1 LPRRHR
7 VAGATHEED
16 PLAVLYSFVIPTRE
30 RHDVLGASIRAV
42 LAQTRGNFELIVVDN
57 ASSPETRA
65 VVGSFPDSRIRYVR
79 APERLAMSDNWE
91 LGLGEVRGD
100 YVHFMGDDDGPLPDA
115 VEVAE
120 KIHETW
126 PGKVLTWA
134 VSVYFW
140 PDFYSPEFRNLAY
153 IHLGKAIELRRSREF
168 LRNLYTYR
176 DGATVGELPS
186 VYYSFVPRP
195 LIERLR
201 AKYGRYFL
209 SEMPDVGS
217 GLVNAW
223 HVDDYLFSY
232 RPLTMLGVSRHST
245 GTSQLFPDLYGG
257 PSEQFQAENAT
268 RGAEPKPLDPRL
280 SGAFIL
286 EVCVANE
293 LLRFR
298 DTYFPDDSVGP
309 DMAGWL
315 GWFARAMPRLAARR
329 AEVEAALHDMAR
341 KNRVALDRIAVPPPQ
356 FADNATAFYYW
367 MGKHETV
374 NLRTTIGPHVRDIA
388 DMTAEYARMVVPA
401 RDLEIPRKRRDR
413 SLGARLWDGLRVRVP
428 RVARR

>member
-1 LPRRHR
+1 
-7 VAGATHEED
+7 
-16 PLAVLYSFVIPTRE
+16 
-30 RHDVLGASIRAV
+30 
-42 LAQTRGNFELIVVDN
+42 
-57 ASSPETRA
+57 
-65 VVGSFPDSRIRYVR
+65 
-79 APERLAMSDNWE
+79 
-91 LGLGEVRGD
+91 
-100 YVHFMGDDDGPLPDA
+100 MGDDDGPLPDA

-120 KIHETW
+120 KIHATW
-126 PGKVLTWA
+126 PDKILTWA

-140 PDFYSPEFRNLAY
+140 LDFYSPEFRNLAY

-168 LRNLYTYR
+168 LHNLYTYK

-186 VYYSFVPRP
+186 VYYSFVPRA

-201 AKYGRYFL
+201 TKYGRYFL

-223 HVDDYLFSY
+223 HVDDYLFSH

-245 GTSQLFPDLYGG
+245 GTSQLFPDLHGG

-268 RGAEPKPLDPRL
+268 RAAEQKPLDPRL
-280 SGAFIL
+280 SGSFIL

-298 DTYFPDDSVGP
+298 DTYFPDDAIRP

-315 GWFARAMPRLAARR
+315 GWFARAVPRLAARR

-341 KNRVALDRIAVPPPQ
+341 KNGVAIGKIAVPPPH
-356 FADNATAFYYW
+356 FADNATAFHYW
-367 MGKHETV
+367 LGKHETV
-374 NLRTTIGPHVRDIA
+374 HIRTTIGPHVKDIA
-388 DMTAEYARMVVPA
+388 DMTAEYARLVVPA
-401 RDLEIPRKRRDR
+401 RELEAPRVRRDK
-413 SLGARLWDGLRVRVP
+413 SLGVRLWEGLRLR
-428 RVARR
+428 AALAGRR